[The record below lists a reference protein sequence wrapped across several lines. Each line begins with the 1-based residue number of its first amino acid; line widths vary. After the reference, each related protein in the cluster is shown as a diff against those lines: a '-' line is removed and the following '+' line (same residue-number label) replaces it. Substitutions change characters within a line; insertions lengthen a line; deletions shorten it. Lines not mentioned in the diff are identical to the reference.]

1 MNGVSGKFSFCP
13 VNESTGDEQ
22 IFLNPSARD
31 FGLFEISITNTLN
44 RYSHKSINFR
54 IYIKNY
60 FY

>member
-22 IFLNPSARD
+22 NFLNPSARD

-54 IYIKNY
+54 IYI
-60 FY
+60 